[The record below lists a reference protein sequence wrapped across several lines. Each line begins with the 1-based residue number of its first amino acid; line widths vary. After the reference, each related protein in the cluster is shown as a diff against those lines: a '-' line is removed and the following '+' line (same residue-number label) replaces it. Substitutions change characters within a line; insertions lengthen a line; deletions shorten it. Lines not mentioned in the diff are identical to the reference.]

1 MKQRLKKKLT
11 LLVSA
16 AMLLSTASAFAQGTL
31 LLTKEDEKL
40 VYNGDKEKVYV
51 LNFYLDGVL
60 KGSEVMQNTDGAFSA
75 ADPGREY
82 DLRICDLLGEQVY
95 DANIAIPDKTPPT
108 TGEDTKENESE
119 YNPNNYPEETYDRA
133 IDALYAF
140 SVIDRV
146 TTTSN
151 DSGAVCYEISYA
163 NQGEIKTE
171 TIEGDITIAS
181 ASDNASAMQNQSAG
195 SLRQGDVVYFDRQI
209 NGTIKGI
216 ALIYRPVRGNILTDA
231 NDYGT
236 NFEKLIS
243 DNGAVAGYTPWTVL
257 RYGQEPA
264 SGKGVTQYAF
274 GMSAYKMGNTLYLLN
289 KSCNLDT
296 AIEIMMKDKAAVYV
310 CDVNSRVG
318 GLEIES
324 ISAIGSNISKKQFN
338 TGGTISPE
346 EDGLSFVLVRL
357 VDGLATDIVYYQY

>member
-1 MKQRLKKKLT
+1 MRQKKKLT

-16 AMLLSTASAFAQGTL
+16 AMLLSTASAFAQGTV
-31 LLTKEDEKL
+31 LLTKRDSKL
-40 VYNGDKEKVYV
+40 VYNGDKNKVYV
-51 LNFYLDGVL
+51 LNSYLDGVL
-60 KGSEVMQNTDGAFSA
+60 KSSEVMQNIDGAFYA
-75 ADPGREY
+75 TDKGLEY
-82 DLRICDLLGEQVY
+82 DLRICEPLSSQVY
-95 DANIAIPDKTPPT
+95 DANIGIPDKTPPT
-108 TGEDTKENESE
+108 TEEDTKENESE

-140 SVIDRV
+140 SVIDKV
-146 TTTSN
+146 TTTAN

-163 NQGEIKTE
+163 NQGEMKKE

-181 ASDNASAMQNQSAG
+181 ASDNAAAMQNQSAG

-236 NFEKLIS
+236 NFEKLIA
-243 DNGAVAGYTPWTVL
+243 DNGSVAGYTPWTVL
-257 RYGQEPA
+257 RYGQKPA

-296 AIEIMMKDKAAVYV
+296 ALEIMMKDKAAVYV